1 MGKPDFEGER
11 RQHSQALPWGAG
23 NLTPE
28 QYAKLAEFI
37 PTRWFDSKTS
47 VLGETDGR
55 RLIRGVDEAIGWF
68 DAMGATTAIGS
79 ALERDLEAIGNAA
92 KELLRAIRSA
102 DKAARTTIDFE
113 AVQSVRPRDKGR
125 RAALSRA
132 SAIAVH
138 WSAALEDSV
147 PHDVLAAIEAGGYL
161 PSWTCSASFLSALW
175 DMATDATALTKLAAS
190 QIEKAPNNRVDRIN
204 AAKLARK
211 MVSDA
216 ASELGYQPG
225 RHVQMGRPL
234 PVSPWVADLIA
245 EAASFRDVTIGR
257 KVALDAVRD
266 YASRHKDQ
274 CRRSA

>member
-11 RQHSQALPWGAG
+11 AQHSKSLPWSAG

-55 RLIRGVDEAIGWF
+55 RLIRGIDEAIGWF
-68 DAMGATTAIGS
+68 DTMGATTAIGS
-79 ALERDLEAIGNAA
+79 ALERDIGAIGSAA
-92 KELLRAIRSA
+92 RELLRAIRSA
-102 DKAARTTIDFE
+102 DKAARTAIDFE
-113 AVQSVRPRDKGR
+113 AIQSVPPLDTGH

-138 WSAALEDSV
+138 WFAALKDSV
-147 PHDVLAAIEAGGYL
+147 PYDVLAAIEAGGYL
-161 PSWTCSASFLSALW
+161 PSWTSSASFLSALW
-175 DMATDATALTKLAAS
+175 DMATDATALAKLAAG
-190 QIEKAPNNRVDRIN
+190 QLEKAPNNRVDRMN
-204 AAKLARK
+204 AATLARK
-211 MVSDA
+211 MVSGA
-216 ASELGYQPG
+216 ASGLGYQPG

-257 KVALDAVRD
+257 KTALDAVRD

-274 CRRSA
+274 YKRLA